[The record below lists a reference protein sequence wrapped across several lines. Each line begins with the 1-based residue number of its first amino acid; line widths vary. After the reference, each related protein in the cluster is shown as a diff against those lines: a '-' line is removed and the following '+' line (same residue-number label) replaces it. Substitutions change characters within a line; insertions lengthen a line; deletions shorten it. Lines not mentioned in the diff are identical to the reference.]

1 MANTVQEIV
10 LKLTIDN
17 KEYQATIN
25 VSKGTLVEL
34 VKLIDPMEQKF
45 ENAYKKITAELSKYN
60 QANEQS
66 VKELTEWI
74 RTQDI
79 SLEMIEKTITKLQ
92 TETKALDINSE
103 HWQKSMAAVENMRAA
118 QSKIITTYDQ
128 SNATHGRMTT
138 GISSMNM
145 AIGQFGFLIGD
156 ADMFLMNFRMGMMS
170 VANNFPMVIQFMQYA
185 RDEAAKM
192 NKTLGQAF
200 FESIKGPGGLLL
212 GVNAAMFAM
221 NVLARVF
228 EGTTET
234 VKDQQE
240 EIKKLRAEYEKLT
253 REQLQN
259 KLVGEQQ
266 KLRELEE
273 KYPGTKYAG
282 GSSGAGYGSGMTG
295 FKLSYKVSGEDRFG
309 TDYKD
314 YQAAQNNVKALKE
327 TLFTLG
333 DIENIE
339 NRISI
344 NRQRLKDLNRDNL
357 SLYKDV
363 ASTYDEIKQRLNEW
377 IAADEKLIDTAKK
390 NTRAINEQKRFEDS
404 IAKTSAELFKQELIR
419 QAELEL
425 AGKDYF
431 ALLTDYETAQDA
443 YNTHLQSFH
452 QLKNQTELDGWNFA
466 KDVMEKNLEMM
477 KKKLDEEEKI
487 REDAAN
493 KALANRKRRAEAQDK
508 WEKAKIDFE
517 GESSYK
523 FESDPFERR
532 RKELEY
538 EENRDLQRAAM
549 YGASEEMMTN
559 IKKFY
564 AEQRALIDYEET
576 AHYLG
581 LWSNTL
587 GQLSSVFSKH
597 TAAYK
602 LLATAQV
609 WIETYKGIAALYA
622 PPPVGVGPVLAPFM
636 TGALLGMG
644 ALQSANIMK
653 QNTDIKGFA
662 TGGIL
667 PEGKAGFFEG
677 THKEIIAP
685 EKDFISVVND
695 LVTRSQIA
703 IVGGYSGGSASASSA
718 PLINKIDELN
728 DNIKKLAE
736 RPSRAFLDNDEAM
749 KIGDHYDYE
758 TRRSIG

>member
-1 MANTVQEIV
+1 MADTVQEIV

-17 KEYQATIN
+17 KEYQAKIDVT
-25 VSKGTLVEL
+25 KGSLVEL

-45 ENAYKKITAELSKYN
+45 ENTYKKITAELSKYN

-79 SLEMIEKTITKLQ
+79 SLEMIEQTITKLQ

-118 QSKIITTYDQ
+118 HAKVVTSYDQ
-128 SNATHGRMTT
+128 SDKAHRQMTT

-145 AIGQFGFLIGD
+145 AIGQFGFLLGD

-185 RDEAAKM
+185 REEATKM
-192 NKTLGQAF
+192 NKSMGQAF

-221 NVLARVF
+221 NILARVF

-259 KLVGEQQ
+259 KLISEGQ
-266 KLRELEE
+266 KLRELEQ
-273 KYPGTKYAG
+273 KYPVTEVPGMARSQFG
-282 GSSGAGYGSGMTG
+282 GQLSTSR
-295 FKLSYKVSGEDRFG
+295 KLTDSERFGEDL
-309 TDYKD
+309 TN
-314 YQAAQNNVKALKE
+314 YQAVQQNLKAIKE

-344 NRQRLKDLNRDNL
+344 NRQRLRDLNKENL
-357 SLYKDV
+357 TLYQDV
-363 ASTYDEIKQRLNEW
+363 GTTYDEIKNKLNEW
-377 IAADEKLIDTAKK
+377 IAADEKLADESRK
-390 NTRAINEQKRFEDS
+390 NSTIINEQKKFSES
-404 IAKTSAELFKQELIR
+404 LAKTSADLFKDELIR
-419 QAELEL
+419 QAGMEI

-431 ALLTDYETAQDA
+431 ALLTDYETAQDD

-452 QLKNQTELDGWNFA
+452 QLKNQTELDGWNFV
-466 KDVMEKNLEMM
+466 KDVMEKNLEQM
-477 KKKLDEEEKI
+477 KKKLDEDEKA
-487 REDAAN
+487 REDAEN
-493 KALANRKRRAEAQDK
+493 KALANRKKRAEEQDK
-508 WEKAKIDFE
+508 WEQEKQ
-517 GESSYK
+517 K
-523 FESDPFERR
+523 FEREASFRFETDPYQQQL
-532 RKELEY
+532 KELEA
-538 EENRDLQRAAM
+538 EEAVSIQRAELYA
-549 YGASEEMMTN
+549 ATEEQITN
-559 IKKFY
+559 IKAYYARQREMIEQQSMFY
-564 AEQRALIDYEET
+564 QIT
-576 AHYLG
+576 QV
-581 LWSNTL
+581 SQML
-587 GQLSSVFSKH
+587 GQLASVFGKH

-602 LLATAQV
+602 VLATAQV

-695 LVTRSQIA
+695 LVARSQIA
-703 IVGGYSGGSASASSA
+703 IAGGFSGSSASTSSA

-736 RPSRAFLDNDEAM
+736 RPARAFLDNDEAM